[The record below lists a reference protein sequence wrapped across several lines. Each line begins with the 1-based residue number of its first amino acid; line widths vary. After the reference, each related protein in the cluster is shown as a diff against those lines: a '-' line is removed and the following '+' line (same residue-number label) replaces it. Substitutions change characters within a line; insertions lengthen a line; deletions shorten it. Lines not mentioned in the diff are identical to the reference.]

1 MTDATETT
9 DELLAM
15 LMEHQRCEIRFDI
28 AGAYF
33 LDCDMRLDG
42 SEYTSITQA
51 RHTHIARTIAGW
63 VRQQQAAAREAI
75 AAQIHSIGGTA
86 LGVYTDDYQD
96 GLTHAT
102 LTVLTGNTKHPNRYT
117 PEERAQMFGLLND
130 LNRRA
135 YSAATEPK
143 DAGA

>member
-1 MTDATETT
+1 MTADSAATETT
-9 DELLAM
+9 DELVEILA
-15 LMEHQRCEIRFDI
+15 EAIYAARGY
-28 AGAYF
+28 AGISKTDTGETRSVWASS
-33 LDCDMRLDG
+33 LDYADAAMPVL
-42 SEYTSITQA
+42 
-51 RHTHIARTIAGW
+51 AGW